1 MIKKESIE
9 NLKNHLDIVD
19 VISQFIELKKSG
31 ANFKAC
37 CPFHGENTPSFV
49 VSPTKQI
56 YHCFGC
62 GVGGDS
68 IKFLMEY
75 EKLSYPESIEKLAS
89 MYNFSLDYDTNI
101 SKKSDNKVLEDISSF
116 YQKQLLSNSNIKEYL
131 ENRGVFESY
140 IEKFELGYASSSN
153 STIDFLKANHYSLN
167 DAIDLGVI
175 SQGENSLYARFIDRL
190 IFPIYSINAKL
201 VGFGGRTLTNH
212 GAKYVNSPQ
221 TNIFNKSKLLYG
233 YHLAKEKIYKSK
245 EIVVCEGY
253 LDVIMLHQAG
263 FNNAVA
269 TLGTALTKEHLPLLR
284 RGEPKVILAYDGD
297 KAGLNAAYKASVMLS
312 QTNFD
317 GGVVIFSDDQDP
329 ADMIKDRQI
338 QEVSK
343 LFSNSIPFIN
353 FAIDYIISNYDI
365 NNPIEKQK
373 ALSSANEYLISLR
386 LLYQEEYKRYIA
398 QKLNIKE
405 SLVKT
410 INSRKRANE
419 VNLSKVDIAELCIIK
434 AILEE
439 PRRLDMVLDTVDA
452 SMFEFHKEEF
462 ETLLKDIN
470 SSSLNKI
477 ILNDKLES
485 YDENRLNQEL
495 LVLLHKF
502 YSNKLLALS
511 YDKSLD
517 FKEKVNLI
525 RKIKDN
531 LYELKQGKLIK
542 FNL

>member
-9 NLKNHLDIVD
+9 NLKNYLDIVD

-101 SKKSDNKVLEDISSF
+101 SKKSDNKILEDISSF

-131 ENRGVFESY
+131 ESRGVFESY
-140 IEKFELGYASSSN
+140 VEKFELGYASSSS
-153 STIDFLKANHYSLN
+153 STIDFLKANHYNLN

-175 SQGENSLYARFIDRL
+175 SQGENGLYARFIDRL

-201 VGFGGRTLTNH
+201 VGFGGRTITNH

-245 EIVVCEGY
+245 EIVICEGY

-329 ADMIKDRQI
+329 ADMIKNRQI

-343 LFSNSIPFIN
+343 LFSNAIPFIN
-353 FAIDYIISNYDI
+353 FTIDYIISNYDI

-373 ALSSANEYLISLR
+373 ALSGANEYLISLR

-410 INSRKRANE
+410 INSKKRVNE

-452 SMFEFHKEEF
+452 SMFEFHKKEF
-462 ETLLKDIN
+462 ETLLEDIN